1 MKRSKVVANGFLLAA
16 PWVTVATLM
25 VLSLALP
32 NRAAVG
38 TGLEARKMQIAEA
51 MAEVPLFIG
60 RWVGTD
66 DKNIPQAAQQLLKPT
81 GLLNRRY
88 TSPGV
93 AWVHVL
99 VVHCNDARD
108 MMGHYPPIC
117 YPSAGWLQMPLPTNS
132 DHTLTVQ
139 GQAFPVREYAFRGYL
154 NGGREDS
161 IRIFNAFILPDGTV
175 TQSIDDMNDQ
185 AERLSVAVQGVA
197 QVQVITPARV
207 PFAEARSAAEEILS
221 GMTVLFDALDV
232 GRGASK

>member
-1 MKRSKVVANGFLLAA
+1 MKRSKAVTNGLLLAA
-16 PWVTVATLM
+16 PWITVATLLA
-25 VLSLALP
+25 LSIALP

-38 TGLEARKMQIAEA
+38 TGVEARKAQIAKA

-60 RWVGTD
+60 RWVGID
-66 DKNIPQAAQQLLKPT
+66 DTNIPQAAQQLLKPT

-108 MMGHYPPIC
+108 MIGHYPPIC
-117 YPSAGWLQMPLPTNS
+117 YPSTGWLQTPVAANP

-139 GQAFPVREYAFRGYL
+139 GLPFPVREYAFKGYL
-154 NGGREDS
+154 DGGREDS

-175 TQSIDDMNDQ
+175 TRSIDDMNDQ